1 MLQILLEPREDYSI
15 AEQAQMAIEGGA
27 TWLVLRSAG
36 MEEPQIRELA
46 SELIPLCR
54 ENAIIT

>member
-27 TWLVLRSAG
+27 TWLVLSSAG
-36 MEEPQIRELA
+36 MEEPQIR
-46 SELIPLCR
+46 
-54 ENAIIT
+54 